1 MHLIWISDGG
11 AGVSSGSHLLFNLWL
26 IVVETAQVKKSHLK
40 LCQICLTN
48 LQHLLSY
55 SEKENRLE
63 KWMWSSFNVLLSK
76 VKMAQIIAA
85 QWDNSKCIRFIKRR
99 QPFMPYSDIEGFF
112 SHSGPWSI
120 FKPVY
125 ILVNII
131 SMVRGKQAAG
141 RHLWQWFIAH
151 RNKGSGMLKL
161 YPTLLPN
168 ISCLGTVGR
177 PPYS

>member
-1 MHLIWISDGG
+1 MHLTWISDGG
-11 AGVSSGSHLLFNLWL
+11 AGVSSGSHLLFNLWP

-112 SHSGPWSI
+112 TFWPLKYIQASLHTSKYYFNGKRKTSCWQTSLAV
-120 FKPVY
+120 VY
-125 ILVNII
+125 CPQEQRIGHVKII
-131 SMVRGKQAAG
+131 
-141 RHLWQWFIAH
+141 
-151 RNKGSGMLKL
+151 
-161 YPTLLPN
+161 PN
-168 ISCLGTVGR
+168 
-177 PPYS
+177 PPP